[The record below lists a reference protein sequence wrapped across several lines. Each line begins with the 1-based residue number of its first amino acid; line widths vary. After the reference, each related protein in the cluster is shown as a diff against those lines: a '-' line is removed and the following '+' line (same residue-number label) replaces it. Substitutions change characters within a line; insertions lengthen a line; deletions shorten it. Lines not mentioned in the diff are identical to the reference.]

1 MAKAESK
8 SKKSAA
14 GPSSKGMAAKGPTP
28 RLLERFEKE
37 ILPAL
42 QGQLGRVNRL
52 SLPRIE
58 KIVVSMGVSSAVTDK
73 KHIEESTSALSEIT
87 GQKAMVCRARKSV
100 AAFRLREG
108 QAIGAKV
115 TLRGARMYEFLD
127 RLISI
132 ALPRV
137 RDFRGVKKNAFDG
150 HGNFSLGLVEQLVF
164 PELNPDKYQ
173 RVQGMNI
180 AICTKG
186 ATDDEARTMLDMF
199 GVPFQRETAA

>member
-8 SKKSAA
+8 SKKPAA

-73 KHIEESTSALSEIT
+73 KHIEESTAALSDIT

-115 TLRGARMYEFLD
+115 TLRGVRMYEFLD
-127 RLISI
+127 RLLSI

-150 HGNFSLGLVEQLVF
+150 HGNFSLGLTEQLVF
-164 PELNPDKYQ
+164 PSSTPTNTN
-173 RVQGMNI
+173 G
-180 AICTKG
+180 CKG
-186 ATDDEARTMLDMF
+186 
-199 GVPFQRETAA
+199 